1 MRKIISLIS
10 ALLIITMM
18 FSSCSFLMPDN
29 GQQDDNQQGNQPEE
43 DQHNYVDVIIFMGQS
58 NMAGRGDASL
68 AVPCGEG
75 HAYEFKAVT
84 DPTKLYPLVEPFG
97 QLENNVG
104 LSDISGKEYKKTG
117 GPVSAFCE
125 AYYQATK
132 TPVVAVSASQGGT
145 NSSEWQPGYALLGE
159 AKNRLELCLNYMY
172 SQDEFEVRNVF
183 MVWLQGEGDAGNG
196 MQYEEYNANMR
207 NIVDEMKTVGVQHC
221 YVISIGTYMK
231 SLNPTR
237 YDLYI
242 AFGEMQAEMCANN
255 NDMTHVSRKL
265 AGMPES
271 MMHLNNHY
279 LQEAYNIMGNDAG
292 KNTAY
297 HVLTGKAPVCEPY
310 VEGETVSPAK

>member
-1 MRKIISLIS
+1 MKKIALFLS
-10 ALLIITMM
+10 ALLIITTLL
-18 FSSCSFLMPDN
+18 SSCDFLIPDEGEQG
-29 GQQDDNQQGNQPEE
+29 GQQE
-43 DQHNYVDVIIFMGQS
+43 HNYVDVIIFMGQS

-75 HAYEFKAVT
+75 HAFEFKAVT
-84 DPTKLYPLVEPFG
+84 DPTRLYPLEEPFG
-97 QLENNVG
+97 QKENNVG
-104 LSDISGKEYKKTG
+104 LSDMSGTEYKKTG

-132 TPVVAVSASQGGT
+132 VPVVAVSASQGGT
-145 NSSEWQPGYALLGE
+145 NSSEWQPGLALITE
-159 AKNRLELCLNYMY
+159 AKNRLDLCLNYMY
-172 SQDEFEVRNVF
+172 SQDEYEVRNVF

-196 MQYEEYNANMR
+196 MQYEEYSANMR
-207 NIVDEMKTVGVQHC
+207 NIVDEMKSVGVQHC

-242 AFGEMQAEMCANN
+242 AFGEMQAQMCAEND
-255 NDMTHVSRKL
+255 DMTHVSRKL
-265 AGMPES
+265 ALMPES

-279 LQEAYNIMGNDAG
+279 QQEAYNIMGNDAG

-297 HVLTGKAPVCEPY
+297 HVLTGNAPVCEPY

>member
-1 MRKIISLIS
+1 MKKIISVIGVVLIMS
-10 ALLIITMM
+10 ML
-18 FSSCSFLMPDN
+18 FSSCSFLFTN
-29 GQQDDNQQGNQPEE
+29 NEQQGNQEQE
-43 DQHNYVDVIIFMGQS
+43 HNYVDVIIFMGQS

-68 AVPCGEG
+68 AIPCGEG

-84 DPTKLYPLVEPFG
+84 DPTRLYPLEEPFG
-97 QLENNVG
+97 QKENNVG

-132 TPVVAVSASQGGT
+132 VPVVAVSASQGGT
-145 NSSEWQPGYALLGE
+145 NSSEWQAGYALIGE

-172 SQDEFEVRNVF
+172 SQDEFEVRNIF

-207 NIVDEMKTVGVQHC
+207 NIVDEMKTVGVEHC

-237 YDLYI
+237 YDLYL
-242 AFGEMQAEMCANN
+242 AFGEMQARMCENHD
-255 NDMTHVSRKL
+255 DMTHVSRKL
-265 AGMPES
+265 ALMPES

-279 LQEAYNIMGNDAG
+279 KQEAYNIMGNDAG

-310 VEGETVSPAK
+310 IEGETAVPGK